1 MHYNNFIFLS
11 AFTNVGCA
19 EPVRENGENLPCPR
33 RSSSISGVY
42 HLTTLQLD
50 GHFSFLYYLSLETS
64 TKSSRLAGK
73 VVRDMTRVPAAI
85 NNEVDVCFRLHGCL
99 LAFSTHVSVTHTG
112 MDHGSTYRQLSIDKL
127 VHSTTLAPVV
137 NFSLSC
143 QHLERP

>member
-33 RSSSISGVY
+33 RSSSISGVF

-99 LAFSTHVSVTHTG
+99 LAFSTHVSVTDTG
-112 MDHGSTYRQLSIDKL
+112 MDPHTGSYLSTNW
-127 VHSTTLAPVV
+127 STTLATVV